1 MPKPHSIKIATDAV
15 FDAPI
20 SKLPNKRN
28 LRVTRG
34 DLQHEWENIQFMLDQ
49 GVYVSRHQIE
59 LAVNRQAEIEAL
71 LDELNS

>member
-20 SKLPNKRN
+20 AKLPTKRD
-28 LRVTRG
+28 LRLTRG
-34 DLQHEWENIQFMLDQ
+34 NLQHEWENLQFCLDQ
-49 GVYVSRHQIE
+49 GAYTSRTQIE
-59 LAVNRQAEIEAL
+59 IAVNRMCEIEAL